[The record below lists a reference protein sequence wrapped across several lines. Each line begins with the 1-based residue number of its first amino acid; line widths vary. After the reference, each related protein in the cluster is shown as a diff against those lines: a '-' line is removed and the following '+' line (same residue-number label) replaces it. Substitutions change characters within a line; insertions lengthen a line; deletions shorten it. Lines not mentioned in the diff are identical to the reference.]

1 MLLTLI
7 LEFLVLPWASAE
19 PVFTAALVLEGEEE
33 AAGRGLALGLQ
44 FFLKLLKPRSSAS
57 AVPSALISLYY
68 SHASSNMSSPNLP
81 MSCF

>member
-57 AVPSALISLYY
+57 AVPSVPSLYY